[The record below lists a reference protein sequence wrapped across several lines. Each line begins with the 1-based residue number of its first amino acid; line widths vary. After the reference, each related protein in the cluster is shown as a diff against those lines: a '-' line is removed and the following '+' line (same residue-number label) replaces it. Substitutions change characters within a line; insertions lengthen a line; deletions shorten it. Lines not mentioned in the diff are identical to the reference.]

1 MTFSITQ
8 IDFLSASSNSKYN
21 YNQNVMLANQSITY
35 TVEFTVVVMK

>member
-8 IDFLSASSNSKYN
+8 IDFLSASYN